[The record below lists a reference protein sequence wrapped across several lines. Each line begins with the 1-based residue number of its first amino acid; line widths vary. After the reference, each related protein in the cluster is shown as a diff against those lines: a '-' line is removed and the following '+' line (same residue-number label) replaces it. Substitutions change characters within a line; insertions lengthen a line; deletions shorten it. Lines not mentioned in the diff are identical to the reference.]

1 MDPTLNLTIN
11 GRARSVQTD
20 PDRPLLDVLREDLD
34 LTGTKY
40 GCGEGE
46 CRACAVL
53 LDGRAV
59 ASCRIPVR
67 LAEGKQVTTI
77 EGLAS
82 DDMLHPVQQAFIEEN
97 AMQCGYCIPGMI
109 LTATALLAKNSRP
122 SEADIHTA
130 MNGNLCRCCGYSRIV
145 TAIQRAADSIESSG
159 SRS

>member
-1 MDPTLNLTIN
+1 MDPTLNLTVN

-46 CRACAVL
+46 CRTCTVL

-59 ASCRIPVR
+59 PSCRTPVR
-67 LAEGKQVTTI
+67 LAEGKRITTI

-82 DDMLHPVQQAFIEEN
+82 EDTLHPVQQAFVEEN

-109 LTATALLAKNSRP
+109 LTATALLAKNSHP
-122 SEADIHTA
+122 SEADIHNA

-145 TAIQRAADSIESSG
+145 TAIQRAADSSESSG